1 MKKNYPRNMIDSVSN
16 TPTKKQQNSLKTTEK
31 SIFN

>member
-1 MKKNYPRNMIDSVSN
+1 MKKNYPRNMIGYLSK
-16 TPTKKQQNSLKTTEK
+16 TPIKKRRNSLKTTLK